1 MKRKSIEQLKN
12 EGLVKNAS
20 EIEPNKSVYNNNEKS
35 MFEFAGF
42 TNYPIPSRLEDLK
55 EPTGNHV
62 GYHTTDK
69 NTVEWIVTIEKYC
82 ELEGITPLDL
92 ILSHRERNKPI
103 KSKKGTKTPKTEENV
118 SNDTGGGKKDRSNWF
133 DTYRKSKTG
142 YNP

>member
-1 MKRKSIEQLKN
+1 MKKKQSIEQLKD
-12 EGLVKNAS
+12 EGIVKNAS
-20 EIEPNKSVYNNNEKS
+20 EL
-35 MFEFAGF
+35 
-42 TNYPIPSRLEDLK
+42 PIPSKFEYFTY
-55 EPTGNHV
+55 PTIGNHV

-92 ILSHRERNKPI
+92 ILSHKERNKPL
-103 KSKKGTKTPKTEENV
+103 KPKKGTKTPKTEENA
-118 SNDTGGGKKDRSNWF
+118 SNDAGSTKKDRSNWF